1 MSVIGESAINL
12 SWELAFGL
20 GAFALLAA
28 IVYGMLRARRRTPEE
43 RRVQEQ
49 RAQEWRAKDI
59 YDHPASCR

>member
-1 MSVIGESAINL
+1 MNL

-20 GAFALLAA
+20 GAFALLAS

-49 RAQEWRAKDI
+49 RAQEQRAMDI
-59 YDHPASCR
+59 YDHPASGR